1 MITRLFYQI
10 EAMMVIPYYHHY
22 GKNARLYCVEDSPQ
36 RVFWTNWG
44 DPAFDTPTYGTLC
57 IAALELQESHTL
69 LVAALSDTRMEVL
82 QDLVRPLELG
92 TPQMQLDPFPRL
104 EKPVRKASR
113 GERRRPS

>member
-1 MITRLFYQI
+1 
-10 EAMMVIPYYHHY
+10 MVIPYCHDY
-22 GKNARLYCVEDSPQ
+22 GKDVGLYCVEDSPQ

-69 LVAALSDTRMEVL
+69 LVTALSDTRMEVL

-92 TPQMQLDPFPRL
+92 ISQMQLGPFPRL

>member
-1 MITRLFYQI
+1 M
-10 EAMMVIPYYHHY
+10 
-22 GKNARLYCVEDSPQ
+22 GKMRGSIVSRIAHSAC
-36 RVFWTNWG
+36 FG
-44 DPAFDTPTYGTLC
+44 PTGEIRPLILPYGTLC

-69 LVAALSDTRMEVL
+69 LVTALCDTRMEVL

-113 GERRRPS
+113 GKRRRPS